1 MPEESNRSA
10 ARRSESARK
19 TPLSRVFPKNP
30 RAHLAPSVVISPVK
44 LHISKDLN
52 KIHELFV
59 RTEQTSGN
67 TPISNKMLH
76 SRQKNGEC
84 ANTPRSDVR
93 RASRR
98 LARQASTPFEARR
111 FRCRN
116 RARRAVPGL
125 LTNASPDARPTHLF
139 RQTRIRS
146 SIDVCP
152 FTHGEGNARRR
163 RGSFRVRCAER
174 ASRRAALRVILRHPV
189 VLSSPF
195 VG

>member
-52 KIHELFV
+52 KTHEPFV

-67 TPISNKMLH
+67 TLFLTKCYIVGKRTGSVRTL
-76 SRQKNGEC
+76 
-84 ANTPRSDVR
+84 PRSDVR

-111 FRCRN
+111 FRRRN